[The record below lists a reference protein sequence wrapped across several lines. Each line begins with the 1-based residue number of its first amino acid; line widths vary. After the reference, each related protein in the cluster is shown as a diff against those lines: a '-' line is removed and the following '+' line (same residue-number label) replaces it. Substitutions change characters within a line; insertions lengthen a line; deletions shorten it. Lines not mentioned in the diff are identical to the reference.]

1 VDANID
7 VQLNFAVAGDP
18 PPAAGEEPKASLNRA
33 TPGYFDV
40 MGVPVIRGRGL
51 DARDGPKSPPVAVVS
66 ESLAARYFSDRDP
79 IGRRLALR
87 VQGQAVE
94 LEIVG
99 VVGALR
105 HERLDAAPRAEIIR
119 PFAQSPSGSM
129 TLVARTATPPS
140 TFIESAKQAIWAI
153 DPLQTFYST
162 ASLDD
167 LVGRT
172 VSARW
177 FALVVLTGFAATA
190 LLLAA
195 AGLYG
200 VLTAI
205 ALQYRREIG
214 VRMAMGARAIDI
226 LRLVVARG
234 LLVVLAGLLVGLVG
248 ALGGSRLLQPYLVD
262 MTARDPWAIGGAAL
276 LLLAVAVPACI
287 LPAARA
293 SRTSPTEVLRAE

>member
-1 VDANID
+1 
-7 VQLNFAVAGDP
+7 
-18 PPAAGEEPKASLNRA
+18 
-33 TPGYFDV
+33 

-51 DARDGPKSPPVAVVS
+51 DARDGPTSPPVAVVS
-66 ESLAARYFSDRDP
+66 EALAARYFDGRDP
-79 IGRRLALR
+79 IGRRLAMR
-87 VQGQAVE
+87 VQGQPVE

-105 HERLDAAPRAEIIR
+105 HERLDGAPRAEIIR

-129 TLVARTATPPS
+129 TLVLRTATPPA
-140 TFIESAKQAIWAI
+140 TFIESAKQAIWAL
-153 DPLQTFYST
+153 DPLQTFHRT
-162 ASLDD
+162 AALDD

-172 VSARW
+172 VSARR

-214 VRMAMGARAIDI
+214 VRMAMGARAVDI

-234 LLVVLAGLLVGLVG
+234 LLVVLVGLLVGLGG
-248 ALGGSRLLQPYLVD
+248 ALGGARFLQPYLVD
-262 MTARDPWAIGGAAL
+262 VTARDPWAIGGAAL
-276 LLLAVAVPACI
+276 LLLAVAMPACV

-293 SRTSPTEVLRAE
+293 SRTSPTEVLRVE